1 MEKTAK
7 RRGWAAFFA
16 SLWLLTSGV
25 ASAAAQDAPAP
36 DREETVVLSVGSSG
50 GGGGIRQLDCPDGS
64 RIEFVRFEDGIL
76 GSDPE
81 LIRAC
86 QNGAISMYQG
96 VISGA
101 AEVVPEAALL
111 DIPYLADSLEDY
123 RSICEGPILDWL
135 QPYFHAQNLHLLTLE
150 VASFRGVFASG
161 PVRTPEELSALRLRT
176 MEDRWHDIFW
186 NSLGVRTFTVS
197 FDQLE
202 YALRQKRIN
211 AAELP
216 FDSVGMLSGEGLF
229 PCFIATDHLP
239 ALRTKILNLDVYNSL
254 TECQRQSLA
263 TFSRA
268 DTAPAEPL
276 SGDRERNVSVE
287 ILAPDEELKDF
298 LRQGRS
304 AVIEQLKLE
313 LGEQL
318 VEEFLLRVNPRE
330 PVDPVGAEPGGN
342 QEIVH

>member
-1 MEKTAK
+1 MGFTRKYK
-7 RRGWAAFFA
+7 RFAA
-16 SLWLLTSGV
+16 LLAALTLLIGG
-25 ASAAAQDAPAP
+25 AAAGAEEAPE
-36 DREETVVLSVGSSG
+36 RETVVLSVGSSG
-50 GGGGIRQLDCPDGS
+50 GGGGILGLDCPDGS

-111 DIPYLADSLEDY
+111 DIPYLADSLEEY
-123 RSICEGPILDWL
+123 RRICEGPVLDWL
-135 QPYFHAQNLHLLTLE
+135 QPYFHARNLHLLTLE
-150 VASFRGVFASG
+150 ASSFRGVFAAE
-161 PVRTPEELSALRLRT
+161 PVSTPEELSALRLRT

-186 NSLGVRTFTVS
+186 NSLGARTSTIS

-216 FDSVGMLSGEGLF
+216 FDSVGMLKGESLF
-229 PCFIATDHLP
+229 PYYIATDHLP
-239 ALRTKILNLDVYNSL
+239 ALRTKILNLDVYNRL
-254 TECQRQSLA
+254 TEAQRQSLA

-268 DTAPAEPL
+268 DTASAARTA
-276 SGDRERNVSVE
+276 GDRGSDVE
-287 ILAPDEELKDF
+287 ILTPDEALRDY
-298 LRQGRS
+298 LRQGQT
-304 AVIEQLKLE
+304 AVIEQLKRE
-313 LGEQL
+313 LGEEL
-318 VEEFLLRVNPRE
+318 VEEFLLRV
-330 PVDPVGAEPGGN
+330 DPGESTDPAETETGAN
-342 QEIVH
+342 QEKVH

>member
-1 MEKTAK
+1 MEFIRKYK
-7 RRGWAAFFA
+7 RVAAFLA
-16 SLWLLTSGV
+16 ALTLLTG
-25 ASAAAQDAPAP
+25 SAAAAAEEEPE
-36 DREETVVLSVGSSG
+36 RETVVLSVGSSG
-50 GGGGIRQLDCPDGS
+50 GGGEIEYLDCADGS

-101 AEVVPEAALL
+101 AEAVPEAALL
-111 DIPYLADSLEDY
+111 DIPYLADSLEEY

-135 QPYFHAQNLHLLTLE
+135 QPFFHARNLHLLSLE
-150 VASFRGVFASG
+150 TVSFRGVFSSE
-161 PVRTPEELSALRLRT
+161 PVRTAEELTALRLRT

-216 FDSVGMLSGEGLF
+216 FNSVWMLSGENTF
-229 PCFIATDHLP
+229 PYFIATDHLP
-239 ALRTKILNLDVYNSL
+239 ALRTQILNLDVYNGL
-254 TECQRQSLA
+254 TESQRQSLA

-268 DTAPAEPL
+268 NVAPTGPA
-276 SGDRERNVSVE
+276 SVDRERNVGVE
-287 ILAPDEELKDF
+287 ILMPDETLKDF

-313 LGEQL
+313 LGDEL
-318 VEEFLLRVNPRE
+318 VEEFLLRVDSRKSA
-330 PVDPVGAEPGGN
+330 DTVGTETDAS
-342 QEIVH
+342 QENVH